1 VDVIWTVGDLCTR
14 AAQRAT
20 TAIPIVANVGF
31 PVESGFVASLARPGG
46 NITAVSVL
54 ADELAR
60 KRLELL
66 KQAMPTLTRLAF
78 LWDTAL
84 NERQQRATEAGAK
97 ALGLQL
103 HVLPTRAPTDLPKAF
118 ESAARARSEALSV
131 PVSPMLSGSRAVVAL
146 SAKHRIPTIY
156 SNREFVDVGGLM
168 SYGPSLAETSRLAA
182 GLVDKI
188 LKGAKP
194 ADLPVMQALK
204 FDLIINLKTASA
216 LGLTL
221 PQSLVQ

>member
-1 VDVIWTVGDLCTR
+1 
-14 AAQRAT
+14 
-20 TAIPIVANVGF
+20 
-31 PVESGFVASLARPGG
+31 
-46 NITAVSVL
+46 
-54 ADELAR
+54 
-60 KRLELL
+60 
-66 KQAMPTLTRLAF
+66 MPKLTRLAF

-131 PVSPMLSGSRAVVAL
+131 PVSPMLSGSREAVVAL
-146 SAKHRIPTIY
+146 SAKRRIPTIY

-182 GLVDKI
+182 VLVDKI

-194 ADLPVMQALK
+194 ADLPVMQASK

-221 PQSLVQ
+221 PQSLVQRADQVIQ

>member
-1 VDVIWTVGDLCTR
+1 
-14 AAQRAT
+14 
-20 TAIPIVANVGF
+20 
-31 PVESGFVASLARPGG
+31 
-46 NITAVSVL
+46 
-54 ADELAR
+54 
-60 KRLELL
+60 
-66 KQAMPTLTRLAF
+66 M
-78 LWDTAL
+78 
-84 NERQQRATEAGAK
+84 
-97 ALGLQL
+97 QL

-131 PVSPMLSGSRAVVAL
+131 PVSPMLSGSREAVVAL
-146 SAKHRIPTIY
+146 SAKHRTID

-194 ADLPVMQALK
+194 ADRPVMQASK
-204 FDLIINLKTASA
+204 VDLIINLKTASA

-221 PQSLVQ
+221 PQSLVQRADQVIQ